1 MLKIFWLASL
11 TAPLSLNERS
21 LGEAGE
27 EQIKFALAVAHALI
41 AAADAS
47 ITTTQVEPL
56 SPTINVRQKSI
67 NLLPLEFSLPF
78 RDTMQGKGLWVQA
91 IIRELERQDN
101 KIHTKIKE
109 VGERGHLKSADTDQN
124 IINGRWRHCSLS
136 LRLTLALSLSLSRLL
151 HSWIVFH
158 SSLSRLAFSH
168 KVDPELAVDIQNG
181 VGDNSADIE
190 LELVDPEL
198 AVDIQNGVGD
208 NSADIELELGN
219 DGAMIGSSFETT
231 SNDGH

>member
-1 MLKIFWLASL
+1 MDSTSWLAEKKSIVPSRTIHEGSSYAVIKGKEKVYGFKL
-11 TAPLSLNERS
+11 LL
-21 LGEAGE
+21 EACTRRFGIVE
-27 EQIKFALAVAHALI
+27 GTWNYDESKELQNWK
-41 AAADAS
+41 DK
-47 ITTTQVEPL
+47 ITRYT
-56 SPTINVRQKSI
+56 QKSKK
-67 NLLPLEFSLPF
+67 L
-78 RDTMQGKGLWVQA
+78 G
-91 IIRELERQDN
+91 
-101 KIHTKIKE
+101 
-109 VGERGHLKSADTDQN
+109 GHLKSADTDQN